1 MYSET
6 QRMLAEGGLN
16 QQGNTVDAVS
26 GNEVPPGAMQRE
38 VRDDVDAKL
47 SEGEFV
53 FSADVVRY
61 VGLQNL
67 MKLRDKAK
75 SGLQQMEKIGQMGNA
90 SEVDNPEALQG
101 DESPEDFSSTIDTIM
116 SEEEEP
122 EQQMSNGGVIYAE
135 KGTYV
140 PGKGGTPSYANA
152 PIKGF
157 EMVAMQNTAGNI
169 IYIPYIDGQPQL
181 AIPAGYT
188 VKSTAPGAE
197 TPAEEISA
205 AANKAG
211 TTYQEASG
219 GGDREGGGTTAAG
232 PVGIGAP
239 TGLGTMDA
247 SALGKIG
254 TAAGIAS
261 ALGVP
266 GAAFVGL
273 GIKGLSFA
281 NDLMGEKMSKEAIA
295 RADIDSSVVGGLS
308 ATEGKAGTGAAAS
321 MAGAAAAAQADLDG
335 LSPAAQGAAAQAA
348 ANATIAGAD
357 YADAAAIGA
366 KAGADVDMGERSAA
380 ANLEGGEKGYGGS
393 KGSSLGSGIEG
404 GDKAGG
410 ANAGDGFGGGQE
422 GAGSNF
428 AKGGLVTKRNKKK

>member
-6 QRMLAEGGLN
+6 QRMLADGGLN
-16 QQGNTVDAVS
+16 QQGNTVDEVS

-38 VRDDVDAKL
+38 VRDDIDAKL

-90 SEVDNPEALQG
+90 SEVDDPEALQG
-101 DESPEDFSSTIDTIM
+101 DEAPEDFSSTIDSIM

-140 PGKGGTPSYANA
+140 PGKGGTPSYENA

-157 EMVAMQNTAGNI
+157 EMVAMQDTAGNV
-169 IYIPYIDGQPQL
+169 IYIPYINGQPQL

-188 VKSTAPGAE
+188 VKSTAPGAT

-205 AANKAG
+205 AVNKAG

-219 GGDREGGGTTAAG
+219 GGDREGGGTTGGGTGGKGLGSLGGLGGFSLGEDGKAVADKNSLG
-232 PVGIGAP
+232 NIGA
-239 TGLGTMDA
+239 
-247 SALGKIG
+247 
-254 TAAGIAS
+254 
-261 ALGVP
+261 ALGVLGAVT
-266 GAAFVGL
+266 GAAPIGALGMAAKGL
-273 GIKGLSFA
+273 GLVGTTLGEMNAKAA
-281 NDLMGEKMSKEAIA
+281 NEAMS
-295 RADIDSSVVGGLS
+295 RADVDSMATEGGLS
-308 ATEGKAGTGAAAS
+308 ATSGKAGTGIAAAT
-321 MAGAAAAAQADLDG
+321 AGTAAAEAAANAG
-335 LSPAAQGAAAQAA
+335 YGPAAQGAAAQAA
-348 ANATIAGAD
+348 ANASLAGKNAAD
-357 YADAAAIGA
+357 VAAIGA
-366 KAGADVDMGERSAA
+366 KAAADTDNANADAA
-380 ANLEGGEKGYGGS
+380 AAAAEGNASDGIGS
-393 KGSSLGSGIEG
+393 
-404 GDKAGG
+404 
-410 ANAGDGFGGGQE
+410 GQE